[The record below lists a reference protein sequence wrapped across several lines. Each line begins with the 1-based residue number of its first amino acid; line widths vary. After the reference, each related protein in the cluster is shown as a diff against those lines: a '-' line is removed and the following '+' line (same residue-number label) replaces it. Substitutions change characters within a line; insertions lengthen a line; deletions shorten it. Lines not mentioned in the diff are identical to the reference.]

1 MLHQV
6 VPPTPPTIVSP
17 LQSEKVDDQHLE
29 NQKKLALLKQLK
41 GTATILENGGNV
53 ISAKVNKLDIIGGEI
68 QLKGS
73 KTGIATPSN
82 NEEFFPEFS
91 TGNSAQTDLPVS
103 SEFVNSTDNII
114 AEVPVASKNGSQ
126 TKEEVTGDASS
137 VTKNDKKP
145 GEHLTKSAI
154 SPSEASTKSHNDIK
168 PLESNSSST
177 PVDAGSSILTQNI
190 KAKDGNLLVGVIINN
205 REVGSLDIR
214 VENNSILVPLQAF
227 ADIAG
232 FTVETIDGYTKLKTP
247 LGVVDLA
254 ASNLKEIDEITYI
267 SEAALKDKLSTT
279 LDFNASNL
287 ALVVDIPWRRDGSEG
302 QQQGAALQP
311 EVLPPISGLSSL
323 RQELQ
328 ITNSSGDTNLRSSTL
343 LGGRLAGGSWRVRL
357 NNNFVNQPDISEYF
371 FYKRSNQ
378 IRYQVGRQQ
387 IGLHP
392 LLNGMNLTGAQ
403 IGYSNLPTD
412 RFGQQYSASE
422 LLPRRSRPLQ
432 TFRGEVPPASFVQ
445 LRVSGI
451 IVAQQQVGLNG
462 IYEFIDVNLPT
473 GNNND
478 IELLVFDRNNLSVP
492 VEIRSLRIN
501 ASDLLLAA
509 GGNVQLGGLGISGNL
524 VQDSLFEDSGSESGK
539 LVGFYQLRQ
548 GLSENLTLEGSVQSI
563 PGTVQTQAGFIW
575 RLANPAILASS
586 VGTSRGQV
594 GYTTDL
600 DINFDKLQIL
610 GNSQLFPTGYNS
622 DNQSRDRFNHSL
634 ETNYKLS
641 NNFQLGFLARNRQD
655 ESDKASY
662 VLPTFSLNPVSSLS
676 LRGRPDLDGRYLFSS
691 YYYPNRSTRLAFNT
705 FGDIYTSDLTYSLNQ
720 NYQLSFGGE
729 FGGDLEPRYSTRVSY
744 SARDL
749 KSLSWNLG
757 LAYSDGDVGPIVGA
771 SMQVLPGL
779 LARVEYQGIP
789 SRSRSVL
796 GGFGDDR
803 LTVLLVSD
811 LSFAGGSFAPA
822 SSYGLGQE
830 KGAISGKVV
839 VQGGNKGFDLGGANI
854 RVVDSR
860 NNRVS
865 TAKTDSSGNFF
876 VGNLQE
882 GVYLVELDPDKLPI
896 ELAIAKNT
904 IVAEVAGAA
913 ITRLDFPVR
922 PEYGL
927 AGRISDA
934 LGNPMK
940 QTRVE
945 LINTAGARVLSSV
958 TDQFGLYRLDGVPV
972 GNYTLRVPS
981 QEGII
986 NSETLPK
993 LEIAISKEFIY
1004 DQNLRLPITAAAKEI
1019 KDK

>member
-6 VPPTPPTIVSP
+6 LPPTPPTIVSP
-17 LQSEKVDDQHLE
+17 SQSENVDEQHLE
-29 NQKKLALLKQLK
+29 NKKRTLIKQLK
-41 GTATILENGGNV
+41 GTATISENGGNTT
-53 ISAKVNKLDIIGGEI
+53 SAKVHKLDSLGEEI
-68 QLKGS
+68 QIKFS
-73 KTGIATPSN
+73 RPGIANPSN
-82 NEEFFPEFS
+82 NEEFSPEFS
-91 TGNSAQTDLPVS
+91 TSNSAHTNLPVS
-103 SEFVNSTDNII
+103 SESVNLLDDKIGEFLLVTKNANQTTEEVI
-114 AEVPVASKNGSQ
+114 AEV
-126 TKEEVTGDASS
+126 SS
-137 VTKNDKKP
+137 VSQNENQP
-145 GEHLTKSAI
+145 AENLTKSTG
-154 SPSEASTKSHNDIK
+154 STSETSIKSHNIK
-168 PLESNSSST
+168 PVESNSSST
-177 PVDAGSSILTQNI
+177 PENLDSSIITQNI
-190 KAKDGNLLVGVIINN
+190 KAKDGNLLVGVIING

-214 VENNSILVPLQAF
+214 IENNNSILVPLQAF
-227 ADIAG
+227 AEIAG
-232 FTVETIDGYTKLKTP
+232 FTVETIDGNTKLKTP
-247 LGVVDLA
+247 SGVVELA
-254 ASNLKEIDEITYI
+254 ANNLKQIDELIYI
-267 SEAALKDKLSTT
+267 SEATLKDKLSTS
-279 LDFNASNL
+279 LDFNAANL
-287 ALVVDIPWRRDGSEG
+287 ALVVDLPWRRGGGES
-302 QQQGAALQP
+302 QQGASALQP
-311 EVLPPISGLSSL
+311 EVLPPLSGLSSL

-378 IRYQVGRQQ
+378 VRYQIGRQQ

-403 IGYSNLPTD
+403 IGYSNLPAD

-478 IELLVFDRNNLSVP
+478 IELLVFDRNNLSIP

-524 VQDSLFEDSGSESGK
+524 VQDSLFEDSGSESGN

-548 GLSENLTLEGSVQSI
+548 GLSDNLTFEGSVQSI
-563 PGTVQTQAGFIW
+563 PGTIQTQAGFIW
-575 RLANPAILASS
+575 RLANPAILATS

-600 DINFDKLQIL
+600 DVNFDKLEIL

-622 DNQSRDRFNHSL
+622 DSQSRDRFNHSL
-634 ETNYKLS
+634 EANYKFS

-655 ESDKASY
+655 ESEKASY
-662 VLPTFSLNPVSSLS
+662 ILPTFSFNPVSSLS

-705 FGDIYTSDLTYSLNQ
+705 FGDIYTSDLSYSLNQ

-729 FGGDLEPRYSTRVSY
+729 FGGDLEPRYSTRLSY

-749 KSLSWNLG
+749 RSLSWNLG

-811 LSFAGGSFAPA
+811 LSFAGGGVAPA

-830 KGAISGKVV
+830 KGAISGQIV
-839 VQGGNKGFDLGGANI
+839 VQGGNKGFNLGGANI

-882 GVYLVELDPDKLPI
+882 GIYLVELDPDRLPI
-896 ELAIAKNT
+896 ELAIAKTN

-913 ITRLDFPVR
+913 ITRLSFPVR
-922 PEYGL
+922 EEYGL
-927 AGRISDA
+927 AGRITDA
-934 LGNPMK
+934 LGQPMT

-945 LINTAGARVLSSV
+945 LINPAGARVLSSI
-958 TDQFGLYRLDGVPV
+958 TDQFGLYRLDGVPI

-981 QEGII
+981 QDGIL

-993 LEIAISKEFIY
+993 LDVAISKEFVY
-1004 DQNLRLPITAAAKEI
+1004 DQNLRLPITAAAKET